1 MGGLRIA
8 PPSREREQLCTPV
21 SIIFPRS
28 ESSIKVLLHRPGK
41 ELEALTPATLERL
54 LFDDVPYLKIAQ
66 EEHDNFARVLR
77 ENGVEVVYYVDEV
90 AKAIADPARQIQLV
104 NDFLNISKDPCQGP
118 ARVHDELSSEY
129 APKQMV
135 AELIAGIKRSEVA
148 TKEATSL
155 MDLVEDDYPSSPT
168 RCPTSTSPATPAP
181 ASATASTSTGCTR
194 PPASARACCSSI
206 CTSTTVT
213 LPRRRTSSGTTFPTA
228 TPSRAAMCSCS
239 PKTSWRSAC
248 PSAPPSPA
256 RETFARNLLQN
267 SGFKK
272 VLAFD
277 IPETRA
283 FMHLDTV
290 FTMVDYD
297 KFTIHPEI
305 EGPLSV
311 YEMMLDEHGELKFA
325 ALKRRAEGYSGLEL
339 KLPAVDLIR
348 CGGGDLLLRSASS
361 GTTARIPSA
370 SRPGASSPA
379 TATMSPTS
387 CSSRRA
393 STSSPSRPRSFPR
406 PRRPALYVLPRQP
419 RRSVSVSTS
428 FQAESRC
435 RRRYSA
441 ADACIFYRTRVLAAV

>member
-1 MGGLRIA
+1 MYPGIHN
-8 PPSREREQLCTPV
+8 
-21 SIIFPRS
+21 FS
-28 ESSIKVLLHRPGK
+28 EIGKLNKVLLHRPGK

-104 NDFLNISKDPCQGP
+104 NDFLNISKIHAKGLRASMTSYLLNMP
-118 ARVHDELSSEY
+118 
-129 APKQMV
+129 PKQMV

-155 MDLVEDDYPSSPT
+155 MDLVEDDYPFVSDPMPNLYFT
-168 RCPTSTSPATPAP
+168 RDPGACVGNGINIHRMHTPARKRE
-181 ASATASTSTGCTR
+181 SLLLKYMYLYNRDFATEENKQWYDLSDSY
-194 PPASARACCSSI
+194 SI
-206 CTSTTVT
+206 EGGDVLVLSKDIVAVGLSQRTTV
-213 LPRRRTSSGTTFPTA
+213 SGA
-228 TPSRAAMCSCS
+228 
-239 PKTSWRSAC
+239 
-248 PSAPPSPA
+248 
-256 RETFARNLLQN
+256 ETFARNLLQN
-267 SGFKK
+267 SDFKK

-311 YEMMLDEHGELKFA
+311 YEMMLDEHGELKDILA
-325 ALKRRAEGYSGLEL
+325 LEL

-348 CGGGDLLLRSASS
+348 CGGGDLLAAQREQWNDGSNTLCIAPGRVITYDRNYVTNELLVKK
-361 GTTARIPSA
+361 GIDVITIPSA
-370 SRPGASSPA
+370 ELSRGRGGPRC
-379 TATMSPTS
+379 MSCPVN
-387 CSSRRA
+387 RDD
-393 STSSPSRPRSFPR
+393 
-406 PRRPALYVLPRQP
+406 L
-419 RRSVSVSTS
+419 
-428 FQAESRC
+428 
-435 RRRYSA
+435 
-441 ADACIFYRTRVLAAV
+441 